1 VPDRQIAASIL
12 ESCRQGD
19 RDAFRALYEAYND
32 KVYSICLYFFHGDEA
47 EAADVTQ
54 EVFLK
59 LFAGIAGFRGD
70 AGFSTWLYRLVRNA
84 CLDESRRKA
93 ARARV
98 SEPERRATQ
107 EQAFLDA
114 VDAKAVQ
121 RAVSALPPKF
131 RLPILL
137 RYFEEYSYEELSEAL
152 NCSMGTVASRI
163 NRGHKMLADLLEP
176 LRDRVTAGGHRV

>member
-1 VPDRQIAASIL
+1 MERHG
-12 ESCRQGD
+12 R
-19 RDAFRALYEAYND
+19 FLY
-32 KVYSICLYFFHGDEA
+32 L
-47 EAADVTQ
+47 
-54 EVFLK
+54 
-59 LFAGIAGFRGD
+59 
-70 AGFSTWLYRLVRNA
+70 
-84 CLDESRRKA
+84 
-93 ARARV
+93 
-98 SEPERRATQ
+98 SEPERRATH
-107 EQAFLDA
+107 ERALLDP

-121 RAVSALPPKF
+121 RAVSALPAKF